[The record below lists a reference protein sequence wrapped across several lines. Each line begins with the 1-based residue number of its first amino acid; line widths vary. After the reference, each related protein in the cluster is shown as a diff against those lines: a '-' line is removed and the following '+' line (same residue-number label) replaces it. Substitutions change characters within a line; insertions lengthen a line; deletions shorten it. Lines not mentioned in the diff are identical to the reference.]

1 LSFPGLVN
9 RLIAVDISTL
19 KKRIKKLR
27 TERKELENT
36 FREIQ
41 QRKQDKLLAKAE
53 ELDRGNKDLRAKIEA
68 MELNTDD
75 DEEID

>member
-1 LSFPGLVN
+1 LPGLVH
-9 RLIAVDISTL
+9 RLITVDISTL